1 MHRRIISCLVAI
13 LVAVG
18 AMSVAAQSQFR
29 YGPMAEIDFTNLR
42 FKQDLAKVDMSMG
55 YGAGIACE
63 FMFPG
68 IGFGIDFGIN
78 YEQRGATLDLGQYEM
93 WKSQGFGRDRIYL
106 HYAVIPIHL
115 RFKYTN
121 LSGLEDKIAPLA
133 YAGPSV
139 GLLVGHGNVNCMSY
153 AAGELGIDFGIG
165 AELWHNWQV
174 SGCYTMG
181 VTYALKDKTLTNY
194 SARNSTWS
202 VKVAY
207 FF

>member
-1 MHRRIISCLVAI
+1 MNRKISSLLIALVALI
-13 LVAVG
+13 C
-18 AMSVAAQSQFR
+18 SVSTVAQSQFR
-29 YGPMAEIDFTNLR
+29 YGPMAEMDFSTLR
-42 FKQDLAKVDMSMG
+42 FKQDLAKVDMSVG

-93 WKSQGFGRDRIYL
+93 WKAQGFGRDRIYL
-106 HYAVIPIHL
+106 HYAVIPVHL
-115 RFKYTN
+115 RFKYTSLN
-121 LSGLEDKIAPLA
+121 GFEDKLAPLA
-133 YAGPSV
+133 YVGPSV
-139 GLLVGHGNVNCMSY
+139 GIMVGHGNVNCMSY

-165 AELWHNWQV
+165 AEVFHNWQV